1 MPSASLSEVLPVSD
15 ARLAEPGL
23 TLDALA
29 THWAAYGLRRQM
41 TAEQM
46 TGADRKAQRLGVSG
60 RELMEQAGTAVA
72 AAARALL
79 NSTDRPSSG
88 QVLILAGPGNNGG
101 DAFVAARRLA
111 EAGISSYVVLVSA
124 ATKPGTPDAAANWAR
139 LDGVAGVQRIHAV
152 SGRDVAILLNGIE
165 RAALVIDGL
174 LGTGVR
180 GSLREPVVQAVD
192 LCLAAR
198 RHGVPILAIDTPSAL
213 DLTSG
218 APSEPNVQADLTVT
232 FHRPKEGLLTR
243 TGKAYAG
250 RILVAPIGIPVEA
263 DHD

>member
-23 TLDALA
+23 NLDALA
-29 THWAAYGLRRQM
+29 THWAAYGARRAM
-41 TAEQM
+41 NAEQM
-46 TGADRKAQRLGVSG
+46 RGADRRAQRMGMSG

-72 AAARALL
+72 AAARATL

-88 QVLILAGPGNNGG
+88 LVLVLAGPGNNGG
-101 DAFVAARRLA
+101 DAFVCARRLA
-111 EAGISSYVVLVSA
+111 ESGIRTYVVLVSS
-124 ATKPGTPDAAANWAR
+124 ATRPGTPDAAANWDR
-139 LDGVAGVQRIHAV
+139 LDGVSGVQRMHAA
-152 SGRDVAILLNGIE
+152 SGHDANILLNGIE

-180 GSLREPVVQAVD
+180 GLLREPVAHAVD
-192 LCLAAR
+192 LALAAR
-198 RHGVPILAIDTPSAL
+198 RAGVPILAIDTPTAL

-218 APSEPNVQADLTVT
+218 NPSEPNVMADLTVT

-243 TGKAYAG
+243 TGKALAG
-250 RILVAPIGIPVEA
+250 RVLVAPIGIPVEA